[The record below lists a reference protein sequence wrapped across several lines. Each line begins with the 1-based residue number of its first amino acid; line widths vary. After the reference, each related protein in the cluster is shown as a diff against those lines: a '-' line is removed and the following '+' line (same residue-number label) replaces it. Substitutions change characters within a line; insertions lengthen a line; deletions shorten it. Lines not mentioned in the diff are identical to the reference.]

1 MRQERKY
8 GSNWGCCYFLFERKS
23 VNVLSNVMYSDSHR
37 RAGAT
42 TINIKSALR
51 NAPDLCKNVSLAVP
65 YHLVATV
72 AHIKS
77 QRSQVCVYTNMLLTI
92 YRRKLVKRQNNG
104 AAVHAACQ
112 GNISA
117 CQWFGGPVL
126 RI

>member
-8 GSNWGCCYFLFERKS
+8 GSNWGSCYFLFERKS
-23 VNVLSNVMYSDSHR
+23 VNVLSNVMYSASHR
-37 RAGAT
+37 RAGAP
-42 TINIKSALR
+42 TINIQSALC
-51 NAPDLCKNVSLAVP
+51 NAPDLCKNVSLAVS

-72 AHIKS
+72 AHKQS
-77 QRSQVCVYTNMLLTI
+77 LRSQVCVYTNMLFTI
-92 YRRKLVKRQNNG
+92 YWRNLVKRQNNR

-117 CQWFGGPVL
+117 RQWVGSPVL